1 MKSPTG
7 YKYKI
12 NSDALLFVE
21 KDDMRKEGY
30 ETLLRIFDMKR
41 KRL

>member
-12 NSDALLFVE
+12 NSDALIFVE
-21 KDDMRKEGY
+21 KDAMQKEGY
-30 ETLLRIFDMKR
+30 ETLIRIFDLKR